1 VNAVS
6 LDPMERELVQA
17 LSEFL
22 AKEASLAQ
30 NVQAAECPAGYDRP
44 LQQNLASLGFFGVSA
59 SAAAGGLELGPNVLG
74 ECCVEA
80 GRVLL
85 GGPWLEQ
92 MLAVQILEAA
102 GGSDLLDDLIA
113 GLALVSVP
121 LASRDWQ
128 SPPEAVIEGGRARLG
143 AAHVELGFAPSVD
156 RWLVPVRDA
165 ATGAIALVLLRTD
178 EERCRAERNWSEI
191 WRAFD
196 VTLLDAEGEV
206 VAELAPAVVDEH
218 LRTTA
223 RLLAC
228 VSVGATEALL
238 ASATEFLTLR
248 EQFGRP
254 LGTFQALQHKM
265 ADVFIDLEHTRSL
278 VRAAVARPGE
288 ERRVL
293 VAMAK
298 VAADRLAVASAET
311 SLQVHGGLGF
321 TWELPVHHHLKEA
334 LRRRTLPQ
342 STASYRQELRSAAID
357 YRL

>member
-1 VNAVS
+1 VTAPS
-6 LDPMERELVQA
+6 LGETERELVDA
-17 LSEFL
+17 LGEFL

-30 NVQAAECPAGYDRP
+30 NLSGAECDAGYDRA
-44 LQQNLASLGFFGVSA
+44 LQRSLASMGLFAVST
-59 SAAAGGLELGPNVLG
+59 AAGAGGLGFGPDVLG
-74 ECCVEA
+74 ACCVEA

-85 GGPWLEQ
+85 GGPWFEQ
-92 MLAVQILEAA
+92 LLSVQIVEA
-102 GGSDLLDDLIA
+102 GGGAPLLEELLA
-113 GLALVSVP
+113 GDA
-121 LASRDWQ
+121 LASLPVAGAAWQ
-128 SPPEAVIEGGRARLG
+128 DPPGAVIEQGRARLV
-143 AAHVELGFAPSVD
+143 AATAELGFAPDVD

-165 ATGAIALVLLRTD
+165 NTGAIALVVLPVD
-178 EERCRAERNWSEI
+178 ASRCRAARNWSEI
-191 WRAFD
+191 WRGFD
-196 VTLLDAEGEV
+196 VTLDGAEGEV
-206 VAELAPAVVDEH
+206 LGQLTPAVIDEH
-218 LRTTA
+218 LATTA

-238 ASATEFLTLR
+238 ASSTEFLTHR

-254 LGTFQALQHKM
+254 LGTFQVLQHKM

-278 VRAAVARPGE
+278 VRAVMVRPRDEHG
-288 ERRVL
+288 VL

-311 SLQVHGGLGF
+311 ALQVHGGLGF

-342 STASYRQELRSAAID
+342 PTASYRLALRQLAIE